1 MQDQGELIKN
11 QRCSDAE
18 KDCGD
23 REFGYSPVDRQCHH
37 RHPGDHDQYDAD
49 HDMVDVQPTRAP
61 MLRGCHHLRGAS
73 LSACAR
79 MYRTMVRVTKNV
91 RRKAIRHHISGNR
104 AWRDGQIEFQVER
117 LCVEHA
123 ENLRR
128 PARVGAGIPFDAPAG
143 PDSLVC
149 DMSTWRSPGGAGW
162 GPTLAWRLFQL
173 LTVAALAWA
182 GWRLL
187 GHTPYR
193 IDVDVY
199 RMGGQAWLDGR
210 PLYADGTMFHT
221 RGGLDLPFTYPP
233 LAAVAFAP
241 FAWLPLPVAS
251 AAITLTTLV
260 LLIASDGARAD
271 PSGRVGRR
279 PPSPA
284 SRPGCGDAGW
294 PRAVVAPAVIYL
306 EPIRSNF
313 DFGQINVVLMTLVI
327 ADCVP
332 RKTPWPRGML
342 LGLAIALKL
351 TPAVFLLY
359 FLLRR
364 DTRALLVTTASAVVA
379 TLAGFALA
387 WRDSL
392 EYWTETVRNTDRIGT
407 VTLNTNQNIAGAL
420 ARLGLGEGERFVVW
434 TVACFA
440 VLGLTVWAARR
451 ALRADEP
458 VLALICV
465 AMFGLVVSPVSWSH
479 HWVWALPAVLVCAVV
494 AYRHRHAALGLVTLA
509 GIALMVWTP
518 IPLMREHEET
528 AASLWRQLAGGSYVW
543 WALAVI
549 VMAGTVS
556 ARTAARN
563 RPAVNAA
570 PVPAVN

>member
-1 MQDQGELIKN
+1 
-11 QRCSDAE
+11 
-18 KDCGD
+18 
-23 REFGYSPVDRQCHH
+23 
-37 RHPGDHDQYDAD
+37 
-49 HDMVDVQPTRAP
+49 
-61 MLRGCHHLRGAS
+61 
-73 LSACAR
+73 
-79 MYRTMVRVTKNV
+79 
-91 RRKAIRHHISGNR
+91 
-104 AWRDGQIEFQVER
+104 
-117 LCVEHA
+117 
-123 ENLRR
+123 
-128 PARVGAGIPFDAPAG
+128 
-143 PDSLVC
+143 LV
-149 DMSTWRSPGGAGW
+149 
-162 GPTLAWRLFQL
+162 
-173 LTVAALAWA
+173 WA

-210 PLYADGTMFHT
+210 PLYADGVMFHT

-233 LAAVAFAP
+233 LAAVFFAP

-251 AAITLTTLV
+251 AAITLTTLL
-260 LLIASDGARAD
+260 LLIASTVLVLTRLDVWPQTSVTGEPAWL
-271 PSGRVGRR
+271 RR
-279 PPSPA
+279 CWLA
-284 SRPGCGDAGW
+284 A
-294 PRAVVAPAVIYL
+294 AVVAPAVIYL

-379 TLAGFALA
+379 TLAGFAFA

-451 ALRADEP
+451 ALKAGEP

-479 HWVWALPAVLVCAVV
+479 HWVWVLPTMLVCLVV
-494 AYRHRHAALGLVTLA
+494 AYRHRHAVVGLVTLA

-518 IPLMREHEET
+518 IPLMPEHEET
-528 AASLWRQLAGGSYVW
+528 TASVWRQLAGGSYVW
-543 WALAVI
+543 WALTVI
-549 VMAGTVS
+549 VVAGTVS
-556 ARTAARN
+556 ARVAERN
-563 RPAVNAA
+563 RPAVDTA
-570 PVPAVN
+570 PVPAVS